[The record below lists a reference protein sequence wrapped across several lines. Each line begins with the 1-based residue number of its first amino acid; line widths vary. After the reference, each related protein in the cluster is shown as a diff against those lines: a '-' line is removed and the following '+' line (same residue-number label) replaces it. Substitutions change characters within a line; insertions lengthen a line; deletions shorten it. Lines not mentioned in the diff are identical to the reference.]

1 MKHPKLK
8 ERLPPASA
16 AIDDLL
22 KLQTQNAIISCD
34 STWQLDAQGPNTFNF
49 TLRNIVQ
56 STVRF
61 GLFKAERMN
70 ILS

>member
-8 ERLPPASA
+8 ESLLPASA
-16 AIDDLL
+16 AIGDLL

-34 STWQLDAQGPNTFNF
+34 STWQLDAQGPNIFNF
-49 TLRNIVQ
+49 ILQNTVQ

-61 GLFKAERMN
+61 GLFEAERMN